1 MDTNLIIKPAIS
13 IVMSVYN
20 DSRYIDEAIKSILTQ
35 TFKDFEFIIIND
47 GSTDNSLSK
56 IKKYKDERI
65 MIINQKNIGLVASL
79 NKGIAVARSD
89 IIARQD
95 SDDISL
101 PDRLEKEI
109 GLLKKNTDCII
120 VGSSMITIDESG
132 NKRNTHKVLLNNPE
146 LKHELLVRSPFAH
159 GSVIFRKKAF
169 FESKGYLS
177 ADWPAE
183 DYGLW
188 IRMSSCGEFM
198 NIDEPLYKYRE
209 NSSGISQQNHKNQI
223 LATQRLQ
230 DEAWKYKIISK
241 IDTSIYDRVPMGS
254 YRTERIS
261 DNIVKTLHK
270 SIKQFDIV
278 TALRL
283 IFVILTDRNI
293 FKNSAKILLYK
304 LNCKHG

>member
-1 MDTNLIIKPAIS
+1 
-13 IVMSVYN
+13 
-20 DSRYIDEAIKSILTQ
+20 
-35 TFKDFEFIIIND
+35 
-47 GSTDNSLSK
+47 
-56 IKKYKDERI
+56 
-65 MIINQKNIGLVASL
+65 
-79 NKGIAVARSD
+79 
-89 IIARQD
+89 
-95 SDDISL
+95 L